1 MRVPQNP
8 KRPKLLEG
16 GSWGAGGLYQ
26 ASSYVRFSSSQ
37 SQLPDWGHLCRPCRH
52 RQIPVETFRNAKSQ
66 WLSGTQTFLTA
77 PVCTWAVFMWPSDG
91 SGNIFH
97 CGSGKALHTVIH
109 PCPWSWSN
117 HLFFLTKGFLH
128 GVKTDTDE
136 VRRIHID
143 RVYTHKFC
151 ISENSD
157 MALAVCQGYRH

>member
-8 KRPKLLEG
+8 KRLKLLKG
-16 GSWGAGGLYQ
+16 GGWGAGGLYQ

-37 SQLPDWGHLCRPCRH
+37 SQLPDWVHLCCPCRH

-66 WLSGTQTFLTA
+66 WPSRTQTLLTA

-91 SGNIFH
+91 SANILH
-97 CGSGKALHTVIH
+97 CGNGKALHTVIH
-109 PCPWSWSN
+109 PCPRSWPN

-136 VRRIHID
+136 VRRIRIA

-151 ISENSD
+151 IAENSD
-157 MALAVCQGYRH
+157 MALAVCQGYCH